1 MNKTLFETVEG
12 QMGNARETGWGRVQ
26 LDDYLQQEGDA
37 RKEWEQ
43 WQKGD
48 ELQVLGCI
56 LNIWV
61 FRFTGHIYNYT
72 ILNVP
77 SLWNEVRPGLLL
89 LEWEN
94 DWISLKVFREIES
107 DWVHL
112 EMHL

>member
-1 MNKTLFETVEG
+1 MPGKN
-12 QMGNARETGWGRVQ
+12 GNNGR
-26 LDDYLQQEGDA
+26 
-37 RKEWEQ
+37 
-43 WQKGD
+43 KGD

-61 FRFTGHIYNYT
+61 FRFTGHIYNHT

-77 SLWNEVRPGLLL
+77 NLWNKVRPGLLL
-89 LEWEN
+89 LGWEN

-107 DWVHL
+107 DWVRL